1 MELWDIYDYDR
12 NRTGRTMERGGASP
26 DGAMHLVVH
35 ICIFNQ
41 AGEMLIQKRQ
51 PFKHGWSG
59 MWDITVGGHA
69 VAGDT
74 SRMAAG
80 RELFE
85 ELGLAIDFSDKLP
98 ALSLT
103 FNHGFDDY
111 YLIEQEVDLTTL
123 RLQIEE
129 VAAVEWASQEEIL
142 RRIDEGSFIPYYPD
156 FIRLLFHMR
165 HKPGA
170 RFRPDTSRPEPK
182 PELHSHTKENQA

>member
-1 MELWDIYDYDR
+1 MELWDIYDRNR
-12 NRTGRTMERGGASP
+12 NRTGRTMERGSAFP

-35 ICIFNQ
+35 ICIFNRV
-41 AGEMLIQKRQ
+41 GEMLIQKRQ
-51 PFKHGWSG
+51 PFKQGWSG
-59 MWDITVGGHA
+59 LWDITVGGSA

-74 SRMAAG
+74 SQTAAG
-80 RELFE
+80 RELLE

-103 FNHGFDDY
+103 FSHGFDDY

-142 RRIDEGSFIPYYPD
+142 HRIDEGSFIPYYPD

-170 RFRPDTSRPEPK
+170 RFRPDTSCPEPK